1 VAAKSLFVYGTLTS
15 QELVGTLT
23 GRRFPSCPA
32 TLEGYARVF
41 PEALGGFPNIVPRAG
56 EVVTGLLL
64 ENIDAASLGALDAYE
79 DTGRLYCRHP
89 VEVVARGV
97 RVWCEVYLA
106 RHIPALTGTP

>member
-1 VAAKSLFVYGTLTS
+1 VAAESVFVYGTLTS
-15 QELVGTLT
+15 QELVVALT

-64 ENIDAASLGALDAYE
+64 ENIDTASLRALDAYE
-79 DTGRLYCRHP
+79 DTGRLYCRQP

-97 RVWCEVYLA
+97 RVSCEAYLA
-106 RHIPALTGTP
+106 RHTPAFTGTP